1 LVIELRKNNLKE
13 KEKNKVLIIKAINQN
28 HLELGRLVEEASKY
42 LTFKKFILMKKLII
56 ILLFIPIVSCK
67 TISNIP
73 VPKPSSYELIA
84 IAKKVPLSE
93 EESKVWSYSDLK
105 NDSVPGMS
113 LDKAYSFLQGKKGVE
128 VIVGVVDS
136 GTDLL
141 HEDLRDVAWVNVKE
155 IENNGIDDDKNGYID
170 DINGWNFLGTIYK
183 EHLEYERIVKD
194 PTIADDETLKEATE
208 FYNKKVDGAEANK
221 KRYGQMLQMVT
232 NVDSTLSKYFKNKN
246 YSKDD
251 VMGAS
256 TDDNALEQSLSIAK
270 QMYGNGL
277 RSLSQ
282 AIQELNSL
290 VDKADELLNGDS
302 LKNEYRNILG
312 DDPNIMDDRPYGD
325 SKTGHSIKDESHGT
339 HVSGIIAAS
348 RDNKIGINGVAN
360 NVKIMA
366 VRAVPDGDEYDK
378 DVALG
383 LRYAVDNGAKI
394 INTSFGKG
402 FSPKKEWVFEAI
414 QYAAS
419 KDVLIVNAAGNDG
432 NNIDFE
438 KVFPIDTRDLKTEIS
453 DNFLTVGAMS
463 ANYDENLPASFS
475 NYGKINVDVFAPGVQ
490 IYSTTPENEY
500 AKFSGTSM
508 AAPSAAGV
516 AALIRSYY
524 PKLSASQVKHILMNS
539 GTLINFEVIKPGSR
553 SWEKPNGEKVPFSDL
568 SVSGRIVNAYNAL
581 KMADYM
587 INSR

>member
-1 LVIELRKNNLKE
+1 
-13 KEKNKVLIIKAINQN
+13 
-28 HLELGRLVEEASKY
+28 
-42 LTFKKFILMKKLII
+42 
-56 ILLFIPIVSCK
+56 
-67 TISNIP
+67 
-73 VPKPSSYELIA
+73 
-84 IAKKVPLSE
+84 
-93 EESKVWSYSDLK
+93 
-105 NDSVPGMS
+105 
-113 LDKAYSFLQGKKGVE
+113 
-128 VIVGVVDS
+128 
-136 GTDLL
+136 
-141 HEDLRDVAWVNVKE
+141 
-155 IENNGIDDDKNGYID
+155 
-170 DINGWNFLGTIYK
+170 
-183 EHLEYERIVKD
+183 
-194 PTIADDETLKEATE
+194 
-208 FYNKKVDGAEANK
+208 
-221 KRYGQMLQMVT
+221 
-232 NVDSTLSKYFKNKN
+232 
-246 YSKDD
+246 
-251 VMGAS
+251 
-256 TDDNALEQSLSIAK
+256 
-270 QMYGNGL
+270 MYANGL

-312 DDPNIMDDRPYGD
+312 DDPNIMDDKPYGD

-348 RDNKIGINGVAN
+348 RDNKIGINGIAN

-414 QYAAS
+414 EYAAS

-438 KVFPIDTRDLKTEIS
+438 KVFPNDSRDLKTEIS
-453 DNFLTVGAMS
+453 DNFLTVGAIS
-463 ANYDENLPASFS
+463 ANYNENLPASFS